1 VGRDKGEKGGSSKR
15 DIAIVNRRIVN
26 RRIVNRSVCEAA
38 RLGQFTI

>member
-26 RRIVNRSVCEAA
+26 RSVCEAA